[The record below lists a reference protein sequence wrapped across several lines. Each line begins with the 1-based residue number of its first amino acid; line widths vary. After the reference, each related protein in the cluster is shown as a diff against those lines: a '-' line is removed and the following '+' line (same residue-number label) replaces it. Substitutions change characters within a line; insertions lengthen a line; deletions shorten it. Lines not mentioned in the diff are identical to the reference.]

1 MFLKSSIF
9 SINLEGDELVE
20 KKWYTLRVYSG
31 QENKVKAHLENE
43 IKFKGL
49 EDRFGRIVVPSE
61 PVLEMRDGKKRLKN
75 RVFFPGYILIEMV
88 LDTQTQHL
96 VQETPGV
103 ISFVGPRNHPTE
115 VKPEEVEAVLRK
127 VEKKET
133 EVEQVEIPF
142 RVGDAI
148 RVLDGPFA
156 DFTGIIEEVNEE
168 KKKVKVSVS
177 IFGRPTPVELDF
189 LQIELEK

>member
-1 MFLKSSIF
+1 M
-9 SINLEGDELVE
+9 D

-31 QENKVKAHLENE
+31 QETKVKAHLENE
-43 IKFKGL
+43 ITFKGL
-49 EDRFGRIVVPSE
+49 EERFGRVIVPSE
-61 PVLEMRDGKKRLKN
+61 PVLEMREGKKRLKN
-75 RVFFPGYILIEMV
+75 KVFFPGYLLIEMV
-88 LDTQTQHL
+88 LDTQTAHL

-103 ISFVGPRNHPTE
+103 ISFVGPKNHPTE
-115 VKPEEVEAVLRK
+115 VRPDEIELVLRK
-127 VEKKET
+127 IERKDV
-133 EVEQVEIPF
+133 EVERVEVPF
-142 RVGDAI
+142 KVGDAI
-148 RVLDGPFA
+148 RVNDGPFA

>member
-1 MFLKSSIF
+1 
-9 SINLEGDELVE
+9 VE

-31 QENKVKAHLENE
+31 QETKVKAHLENE

-49 EDRFGRIVVPSE
+49 EERFDRIIVPSE
-61 PVLEMRDGKKRLKN
+61 PVLEMREGKKRLKN
-75 RVFFPGYILIEMV
+75 KVFFPGYLLIEMV
-88 LDTQTQHL
+88 LDTQTAHL

-103 ISFVGPRNHPTE
+103 ISFVGPKNHPTE
-115 VKPEEVEAVLRK
+115 VRQEEVDLVLRK
-127 VEKKET
+127 IERKDV
-133 EVEQVEIPF
+133 EVERIEVPF
-142 RVGDAI
+142 RVGEAI
-148 RVLDGPFA
+148 RVSDGPFA

>member
-1 MFLKSSIF
+1 M
-9 SINLEGDELVE
+9 E

-31 QENKVKAHLENE
+31 QETKVKAHLENE
-43 IKFKGL
+43 IKFKNL
-49 EDRFGRIVVPSE
+49 EDRFGRVIVPSE

-88 LDTQTQHL
+88 LDSQTKHL

-103 ISFVGPRNHPTE
+103 ISFVGPRNNPTE

-127 VEKKET
+127 VDREET
-133 EVEQVEIPF
+133 EIEKVEVPF

-148 RVLDGPFA
+148 RVVDGPFA
-156 DFTGIIEEVNEE
+156 DFTGIIEEINEE

-189 LQIELEK
+189 LQIEMEK

>member
-1 MFLKSSIF
+1 LK
-9 SINLEGDELVE
+9 GKVE

-31 QENKVKAHLENE
+31 QESKVKAHLENE
-43 IKFKGL
+43 IKFKNF
-49 EDRFGRIVVPSE
+49 EEKFGRIIVPSE
-61 PVLEMRDGKKRLKN
+61 PVLEMREGKKRLKT
-75 RVFFPGYILIEMV
+75 RVFFPGYLLVEMV
-88 LDTQTQHL
+88 LDTQTAHL

-103 ISFVGPRNHPTE
+103 ISFVGPKNHPTE
-115 VKPEEVEAVLRK
+115 VRPEEVEAVLRK
-127 VEKKET
+127 TERKDT
-133 EVEQVEIPF
+133 EVERIEIPF

-148 RVLDGPFA
+148 RVNDGPFA
-156 DFTGIIEEVNEE
+156 DFTGIIEEVNQE

>member
-1 MFLKSSIF
+1 M
-9 SINLEGDELVE
+9 E

-49 EDRFGRIVVPSE
+49 EEYFGRIVVPSE
-61 PVLEMRDGKKRLKN
+61 PILEMRDGKKRLKN
-75 RVFFPGYILIEMV
+75 KVFFPGYILIEME
-88 LDTQTQHL
+88 LNTKTQHL

-103 ISFVGPRNHPTE
+103 ISFVGPRNHPTP
-115 VKPEEVEAVLRK
+115 VRQEEVEAILRR
-127 VEKKET
+127 VDRKET
-133 EVEQVEIPF
+133 EVEKVEIPF

-148 RVLDGPFA
+148 RVIDGPFA

>member
-1 MFLKSSIF
+1 M
-9 SINLEGDELVE
+9 NNEE

-31 QENKVKAHLENE
+31 QETKVKAHLENE
-43 IKFKGL
+43 IQFKGL
-49 EDRFGRIVVPSE
+49 EEKFGRIIVPSE
-61 PVLEMRDGKKRLKN
+61 PVFEMREGKKRLKN
-75 RVFFPGYILIEMV
+75 RVFFPGYLLIEMQ
-88 LDTQTQHL
+88 LDTKSQHL

-127 VEKKET
+127 VERKDT
-133 EVEQVEIPF
+133 EIERVEVPF

-148 RVLDGPFA
+148 RVNDGPFA

-189 LQIELEK
+189 LQVELEK